1 MATSE
6 PDVIE
11 LTKPV
16 LLEFA
21 KAVYICQ
28 CLESSLCFLLALMA
42 HERVPEEGAF
52 SASWDF
58 HSKRTLGQLLRR
70 LREQIEIPPKLD
82 EYLGVGVDKRNEI
95 IHGFL
100 TKNAIR
106 LAEPKGR
113 IEIEKELIELKLEVK
128 ERDIVVNKLIDALL
142 AKYGLSNEI
151 LKRNADRYWE
161 HLNPRDGDEPQ
172 TPKH

>member
-1 MATSE
+1 MATTE

-28 CLESSLCFLLALMA
+28 CFESSLCLLLSLMA
-42 HERVPEEGAF
+42 HEKTPEDGVFE
-52 SASWDF
+52 ASWDF
-58 HSKRTLGQLLRR
+58 HSKKTLGQLLHR
-70 LREQIEIPPKLD
+70 LREQIDVPTELD
-82 EYLGVGVDKRNEI
+82 GYLDVGVDKRNEI

-100 TKNAIR
+100 TKRALR
-106 LAEPKGR
+106 LADPKGR
-113 IEIEKELIELKLEVK
+113 LEIEKELVELKGEVK
-128 ERDIVVNKLIDALL
+128 RRDVAVNKLLDALF
-142 AKYGLSNEI
+142 AKFGTSNEA

-161 HLNPRDGDEPQ
+161 HMNPGESNDSG

>member
-1 MATSE
+1 MTTTE

-28 CLESSLCFLLALMA
+28 CFESSLCLLLSLMA
-42 HERVPEEGAF
+42 HEKIPEEGAF

-58 HSKRTLGQLLRR
+58 HSKKTLGQLLHR
-70 LREQIEIPPKLD
+70 LREQIEVPPKLD

-95 IHGFL
+95 VHGFL
-100 TKNAIR
+100 TKNALC
-106 LAEPKGR
+106 LADPKGR
-113 IEIEKELIELKLEVK
+113 IEIERELVELKREVK
-128 ERDIVVNKLIDALL
+128 RRDIVVNKLLDALL
-142 AKYGLSNEI
+142 AKYGLSNEM

-161 HLNPRDGDEPQ
+161 YMNPADGDDLL
-172 TPKH
+172 TPTH

>member
-6 PDVIE
+6 SVVIE

-28 CLESSLCFLLALMA
+28 CFESSLCFLLSLMA
-42 HERVPEEGAF
+42 HEKIPEEGAL

-58 HSKRTLGQLLRR
+58 HSKKTLGQLLHR
-70 LREQIEIPPKLD
+70 LSEQIEVPPKLD
-82 EYLGVGVDKRNEI
+82 EYLGIGVEKRNEI

-100 TKNAIR
+100 TKNVMR
-106 LAEPKGR
+106 LAAPKGR
-113 IEIEKELIELKLEVK
+113 IEIEKELVELKWAVK
-128 ERDIVVNKLIDALL
+128 KRDIVVNKLIDALL
-142 AKYGLSNEI
+142 AKYGLSNEM
-151 LKRNADRYWE
+151 LEWNADRYWE
-161 HLNPRDGDEPQ
+161 YMNPQEGDDLQ
-172 TPKH
+172 KHKH

>member
-1 MATSE
+1 MASTE

-21 KAVYICQ
+21 KAVYVCQ
-28 CLESSLCFLLALMA
+28 CFESSLCLLLSLMA
-42 HERVPEEGAF
+42 HERMPEDGVFE
-52 SASWDF
+52 ASWDF
-58 HSKRTLGQLLRR
+58 HSKKTLGQLLHR
-70 LREQIEIPPKLD
+70 LREQIDVPAELD
-82 EYLGVGVDKRNEI
+82 NYLGVGVDKRNEI

-100 TKNAIR
+100 TKNALR
-106 LAEPKGR
+106 LADPKGR
-113 IEIEKELIELKLEVK
+113 LEIERELVELKREVK
-128 ERDIVVNKLIDALL
+128 KRDIVVNKLLDALL
-142 AKYGLSNEI
+142 AKYGLSNEV

-161 HLNPRDGDEPQ
+161 YVNPAESDDSR

>member
-1 MATSE
+1 MATAE

-16 LLEFA
+16 LVEFA

-28 CLESSLCFLLALMA
+28 CFEASLCFLLALIA
-42 HERVPEEGAF
+42 HQKVPEEGAF
-52 SASWDF
+52 TASWDF
-58 HSKRTLGQLLRR
+58 HSKKTLGQLLHR
-70 LREQIEIPPKLD
+70 LRQEIEIPPSLD
-82 EYLGVGVDKRNEI
+82 VYLGIGIDRRNEI

-100 TKNAIR
+100 TKNAMR
-106 LAEPKGR
+106 LADPKGR
-113 IEIEKELIELKLEVK
+113 IEIEAELVELKMEVK
-128 ERDIVVNKLIDALL
+128 KRDIVVNKLLDALL
-142 AKYGLSNEI
+142 QKYGTSNEM

-161 HLNPRDGDEPQ
+161 HMNPGDGNDVD